1 MQRYKMFPLE
11 KHKTALKR
19 EFFRV
24 NCHSSIL
31 TIYFRIFAEIFFRMK
46 ITDIFLA
53 AVLILCMTACTENQA
68 EKETNNMKNEECLIC
83 GAPLEYL
90 EQDTLMECVLCHK
103 QEPSKTRCTE
113 GHYVCSDCH
122 TAGMDS
128 IVALCMAETSKD
140 PIAILEKMMSQS
152 FCHMHGPEHHVLVG
166 AALLTAYN
174 NAAADTM
181 KVDLQSGL
189 LEVMSRGRQVP
200 GGACGYMGA
209 CGAAVSTGIFLSV
222 VTRNTPLSTETW
234 QLCNLMTARAL
245 EQVALNGGPRCCKR
259 DSYLSIL
266 TAVDFVKEHL
276 GVEMEKAK
284 VKCSRSRINNQ
295 CIGKK
300 CPFSP
305 VKDTSY

>member
-1 MQRYKMFPLE
+1 MKYLISTLAFCTLLLIVATSCSE
-11 KHKTALKR
+11 KKVT
-19 EFFRV
+19 V
-24 NCHSSIL
+24 
-31 TIYFRIFAEIFFRMK
+31 M
-46 ITDIFLA
+46 
-53 AVLILCMTACTENQA
+53 
-68 EKETNNMKNEECLIC
+68 NNNEECLIC

-90 EQDTLMECVLCHK
+90 DNDKMMECVLCHK
-103 QEPSKTRCTE
+103 QEPSKTRCTN

-128 IVALCMAETSKD
+128 IIALCLVETSKD
-140 PIAILEKMMSQS
+140 PIAILEKMMSKP

-174 NAAADTM
+174 NAASSDSL
-181 KVDLQSGL
+181 KVDLAKGL
-189 LEVMSRGRQVP
+189 TEVMSRGRQVP

-209 CGAAVSTGIFLSV
+209 CGASISTGIFMSI
-222 VTRNTPLSTETW
+222 VTRNTPLSTDTW
-234 QLCNLMTARAL
+234 RLCNLCTARAL

-266 TAVDFVKEHL
+266 STVDFVKDNL
-276 GVEMEKAK
+276 GVEMERAD
-284 VKCSRSRINNQ
+284 VTCSRSSINNQ

-305 VKDTSY
+305 EH

>member
-1 MQRYKMFPLE
+1 M
-11 KHKTALKR
+11 KHTII
-19 EFFRV
+19 
-24 NCHSSIL
+24 IL
-31 TIYFRIFAEIFFRMK
+31 V
-46 ITDIFLA
+46 
-53 AVLILCMTACTENQA
+53 AVLGFILTACTENEP
-68 EKETNNMKNEECLIC
+68 EKETTAMKNEECLIC

-90 EQDTLMECVLCHK
+90 EQDALMECVLCHK
-103 QEPSKTRCTE
+103 QEPSKTRCIE

-128 IVALCMAETSKD
+128 IMALRMTETSKD

-174 NAAADTM
+174 NAVTDTM

-189 LEVMSRGRQVP
+189 LEVMSRGKQVP

-209 CGAAVSTGIFLSV
+209 CGAAISTGIFMSV

-234 QLCNLMTARAL
+234 QLCNLMTAKAL

-276 GVEMEKAK
+276 GVEMEKPE

-305 VKDTSY
+305 IQDTND

>member
-1 MQRYKMFPLE
+1 MWLFFVVLQQIQFKM
-11 KHKTALKR
+11 KH
-19 EFFRV
+19 
-24 NCHSSIL
+24 
-31 TIYFRIFAEIFFRMK
+31 TIII
-46 ITDIFLA
+46 LA
-53 AVLILCMTACTENQA
+53 AFLGFVLTACTENKP
-68 EKETNNMKNEECLIC
+68 EKETTVMKNEECLIC

-90 EQDTLMECVLCHK
+90 EQDTMMECVLCHK
-103 QEPSKTRCTE
+103 KEPSKTRCIK
-113 GHYVCSDCH
+113 GHYVCTNCH

-128 IVALCMAETSKD
+128 IMALCMAETSKD

-174 NAAADTM
+174 NAATDTM

-209 CGAAVSTGIFLSV
+209 CGAAISTGIFMSV
-222 VTRNTPLSTETW
+222 ITRNTPLSTETW

-276 GVEMEKAK
+276 GVEMEKPE

-295 CIGKK
+295 CIGEK

-305 VKDTSY
+305 VKDK

>member
-1 MQRYKMFPLE
+1 MKSATQVKAWVADFFVLL
-11 KHKTALKR
+11 LKIQLYMKNV
-19 EFFRV
+19 FISLAV
-24 NCHSSIL
+24 IL
-31 TIYFRIFAEIFFRMK
+31 GIC
-46 ITDIFLA
+46 LS
-53 AVLILCMTACTENQA
+53 ACTENEPQ
-68 EKETNNMKNEECLIC
+68 KETTVMKNEECLIC
-83 GAPLEYL
+83 GAPLEY
-90 EQDTLMECVLCHK
+90 Q
-103 QEPSKTRCTE
+103 
-113 GHYVCSDCH
+113 
-122 TAGMDS
+122 DS

-174 NAAADTM
+174 NAADEAM

-209 CGAAVSTGIFLSV
+209 CGAAISTGIFMSV
-222 VTRNTPLSTETW
+222 VTRNTPLSTDTW
-234 QLCNLMTARAL
+234 QLCNLCTARAL

-266 TAVDFVKEHL
+266 TAIDFVKEHL
-276 GVEMEKAK
+276 GVEMEKPE

-305 VKDTSY
+305 VND

>member
-1 MQRYKMFPLE
+1 MKKAIITVAVVLGF
-11 KHKTALKR
+11 
-19 EFFRV
+19 
-24 NCHSSIL
+24 IL
-31 TIYFRIFAEIFFRMK
+31 A
-46 ITDIFLA
+46 
-53 AVLILCMTACTENQA
+53 ACTEN
-68 EKETNNMKNEECLIC
+68 EPKKETIVMSNEECLIC

-90 EQDTLMECVLCHK
+90 EQDTLMECVVCHK
-103 QEPSKTRCTE
+103 KEPSKTRCVK
-113 GHYVCSDCH
+113 GHYVCSNCH

-128 IVALCMAETSKD
+128 IIALCLEETSTD
-140 PIAILEKMMSQS
+140 PIAILEKMMSQP

-174 NAAADTM
+174 NAVTDTM

-209 CGAAVSTGIFLSV
+209 CGAAISTGIFMSV

-276 GVEMEKAK
+276 GVEMEKPE
-284 VKCSRSRINNQ
+284 VKCSRSQINNQ

-305 VKDTSY
+305 IHNENK

>member
-1 MQRYKMFPLE
+1 M
-11 KHKTALKR
+11 KH
-19 EFFRV
+19 
-24 NCHSSIL
+24 
-31 TIYFRIFAEIFFRMK
+31 TIIV
-46 ITDIFLA
+46 LA
-53 AVLILCMTACTENQA
+53 AFLGFVLTACTENEP
-68 EKETNNMKNEECLIC
+68 EKETTAMKNEECLIC

-90 EQDTLMECVLCHK
+90 EQDALMECVLCHK
-103 QEPSKTRCTE
+103 QEPSTTRCLE

-128 IVALCMAETSKD
+128 IMAMCMTETSKD

-174 NAAADTM
+174 NAVTDTM

-189 LEVMSRGRQVP
+189 LEVMSRGKQVP

-209 CGAAVSTGIFLSV
+209 CGAAISTGIFMSV

-234 QLCNLMTARAL
+234 QLCNLMTAKAL

-276 GVEMEKAK
+276 GVEMEKPE

-305 VKDTSY
+305 IQDTND

>member
-1 MQRYKMFPLE
+1 MK
-11 KHKTALKR
+11 KTTI
-19 EFFRV
+19 
-24 NCHSSIL
+24 IL
-31 TIYFRIFAEIFFRMK
+31 
-46 ITDIFLA
+46 LC
-53 AVLILCMTACTENQA
+53 AVTVLTAACTGN
-68 EKETNNMKNEECLIC
+68 KTKNETTVMNNEECLIC

-90 EQDTLMECVLCHK
+90 AQDTLMECVLCHK
-103 QEPSKTRCTE
+103 QEPSKTRCTA

-128 IVALCMAETSKD
+128 IIAMCLAETSKD
-140 PIAILEKMMSQS
+140 PIAILEKMMSQP

-174 NAAADTM
+174 NAASSDSL
-181 KVDLQSGL
+181 KVDLHEGL
-189 LEVMSRGRQVP
+189 LEVMSRGQQVP

-209 CGAAVSTGIFLSV
+209 CGAAISAGIFMSV

-234 QLCNLMTARAL
+234 QLCNLMTSRAL

-266 TAVDFVKEHL
+266 AAVDFVKEHL
-276 GVEMEKAK
+276 GVEMEKAE
-284 VKCSRSRINNQ
+284 VTCSRSQINNQ
-295 CIGKK
+295 CIGEK

-305 VKDTSY
+305 MK